1 MGACQQPKA
10 VKQLHTSSHM
20 LKHILEEH
28 GEDEIDNVEFGAK
41 VIRYTRNAFERQ
53 VIESVIIQEERGHHI
68 LNSKSEYNRCSLP
81 RLTAKLGE
89 RDWKKRD
96 KEGEEEKE
104 KEKQLEKR
112 IIEMRKKRNN
122 PRRDDPSQKDQPSQK
137 RRKLGENE
145 WKSVMQEKEPA
156 EKRKQEEKENKENNE
171 KPKAKKRKVTILDY
185 IRESEEKE
193 EEAKEDQDSNIRYGS
208 YETGEMME
216 EDFWDKYLAKRSS
229 EMEAAEEERRKRLEK
244 AKRQERSWELM
255 RVIRDYIEEVKAN
268 SWFRNKEIRRVRERA
283 ESEKRERLERAS
295 MKKEELGKRIEVQ
308 KRQQNLIE
316 MMKKLP
322 SKEQEAIE
330 IEERK
335 MKRLELQEI
344 KENLWRKW
352 RGKKDTRDSKV
363 ENEDEI

>member
-1 MGACQQPKA
+1 M
-10 VKQLHTSSHM
+10 
-20 LKHILEEH
+20 
-28 GEDEIDNVEFGAK
+28 D
-41 VIRYTRNAFERQ
+41 
-53 VIESVIIQEERGHHI
+53 
-68 LNSKSEYNRCSLP
+68 
-81 RLTAKLGE
+81 
-89 RDWKKRD
+89 
-96 KEGEEEKE
+96 
-104 KEKQLEKR
+104 
-112 IIEMRKKRNN
+112 
-122 PRRDDPSQKDQPSQK
+122 
-137 RRKLGENE
+137 
-145 WKSVMQEKEPA
+145 
-156 EKRKQEEKENKENNE
+156 
-171 KPKAKKRKVTILDY
+171 
-185 IRESEEKE
+185 
-193 EEAKEDQDSNIRYGS
+193 
-208 YETGEMME
+208 

-268 SWFRNKEIRRVRERA
+268 SWFRNKEIRRVREKA

-295 MKKEELGKRIEVQ
+295 KKKEELGKRIEVK

-363 ENEDEI
+363 ENEDEIEIKTRKVEDVLAKIAEEKRAHEEKTKEWLKRREKMLREGREKQAEAKKGKKEKRNKES